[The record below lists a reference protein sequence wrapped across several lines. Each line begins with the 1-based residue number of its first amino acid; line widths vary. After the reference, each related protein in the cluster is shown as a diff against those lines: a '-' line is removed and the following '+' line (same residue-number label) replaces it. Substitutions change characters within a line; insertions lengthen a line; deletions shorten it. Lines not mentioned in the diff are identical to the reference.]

1 MTLLLWRRN
10 DMSTMRSRLAG
21 KHRWSY
27 VELLRLL
34 RVSAEA
40 KEEAVNGNV
49 SAGRERASAGVM

>member
-10 DMSTMRSRLAG
+10 DMSTMRSRSAG
-21 KHRWSY
+21 KRRWSC

-49 SAGRERASAGVM
+49 SAGRSRANTEE